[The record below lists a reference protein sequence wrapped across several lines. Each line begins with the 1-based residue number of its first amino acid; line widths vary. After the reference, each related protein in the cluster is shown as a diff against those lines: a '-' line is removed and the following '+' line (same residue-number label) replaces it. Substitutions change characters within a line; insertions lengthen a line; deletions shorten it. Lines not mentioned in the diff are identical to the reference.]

1 MKFSC
6 PFINKLINNGIDVKL
21 YNFPLCTV
29 DPSCWMICERS
40 ISPNKIRYSE
50 TCEGCNYKQSCGGV
64 FAGTINIERD
74 ELKAII

>member
-1 MKFSC
+1 
-6 PFINKLINNGIDVKL
+6 
-21 YNFPLCTV
+21 
-29 DPSCWMICERS
+29 MISEKS
-40 ISPNKIRYSE
+40 ISPNKVRYSE